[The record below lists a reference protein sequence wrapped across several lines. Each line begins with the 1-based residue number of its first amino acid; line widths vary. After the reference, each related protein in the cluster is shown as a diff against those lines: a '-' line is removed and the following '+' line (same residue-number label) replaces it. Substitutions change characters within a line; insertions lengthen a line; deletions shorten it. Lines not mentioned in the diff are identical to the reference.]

1 MLINNYRL
9 ITINPKLFINI
20 YQCYSFINALSESRS
35 RHSSTQPNEHR
46 GKNRFHR
53 ASRTRRCSCACR
65 VQCLRVSLLY
75 INSSNL
81 GVNSSN
87 FLCTVFPVF
96 CSFPMYPIFFRP
108 NGPRIRDPRIKLSL
122 FPIFRAER
130 SLIAPFS
137 VTSSVPIFS

>member
-1 MLINNYRL
+1 M
-9 ITINPKLFINI
+9 
-20 YQCYSFINALSESRS
+20 
-35 RHSSTQPNEHR
+35 
-46 GKNRFHR
+46 
-53 ASRTRRCSCACR
+53 
-65 VQCLRVSLLY
+65 Y

-137 VTSSVPIFS
+137 VTSSVPHNSCAPAQGKPEKNKKTFFLKGVVKKRMYHQMQKTSPRLVVHPQKTSPRLVVHPFLGPSP